1 YWRTRYSVN
10 FPRMRPSE
18 GHFQPN
24 VVMSDRE
31 LAQLTFA
38 FRIFDR
44 DIDISVSTRESPVF
58 RNNIATLGATSMS
71 AGSKTEP
78 GGYYT
83 YPQALEQFAVSDERT
98 PAQVEADLRRAGV
111 EVVWKDWDKIFD

>member
-1 YWRTRYSVN
+1 
-10 FPRMRPSE
+10 
-18 GHFQPN
+18 
-24 VVMSDRE
+24 MSDRE

-38 FRIFDR
+38 FRIFDH
-44 DIDISVSTRESPVF
+44 DVDISFSTRECPGF

-78 GGYYT
+78 GGYHT
-83 YPQALEQFAVSDERT
+83 YPQALEQFSVSDERT
-98 PAQVEADLRRAGV
+98 PAQVESDLKARGV